1 MALSRNLDDEDSK
14 AFWETAKKAREK
26 VATWSEWKRNV
37 RVTKYS
43 PRRKDGTTEEAKR
56 TE

>member
-1 MALSRNLDDEDSK
+1 MGLSRNLDDEDSK

-26 VATWSEWKRNV
+26 VATWPEWKQNV

>member
-1 MALSRNLDDEDSK
+1 MDLSRNTDDEESK
-14 AFWETAKKAREK
+14 KFWETAKRAREK
-26 VATWSEWKRNV
+26 VATWPEWKRNV

-43 PRRKDGTTEEAKR
+43 PGRKDGTTEE

>member
-1 MALSRNLDDEDSK
+1 MGLSRNLDDEDSK
-14 AFWETAKKAREK
+14 AFWDTAEKASKK
-26 VATWSEWKRNV
+26 VATWPEWKRNV